1 MPIAESSKEMFALI
15 IRAVNNKE
23 IGLLEVVDKKTYE
36 VYDALCAMEIEGE
49 ITRATPL
56 AVILRANPFDR
67 LVPPEG
73 STKVD
78 TTSTN

>member
-1 MPIAESSKEMFALI
+1 MPIAESSEELFELI

-23 IGLLEVVDKKTYE
+23 LGLLEVTDKKTHE

-49 ITRATPL
+49 ITRAVPL
-56 AVILRANPFDR
+56 AVILRENLFDR

-78 TTSTN
+78 MTSMN